1 MSKTGIFR
9 LAFRW
14 LPHVPLPLVRGVASV
29 AACGAW
35 AANAR
40 VRRRVQAN
48 LAHIPTLAANPPALR
63 RATYL
68 AFQNLFQNYVDL
80 FVPPPPGSEEKVAG
94 SHLGAFRA
102 VQAEKRGIIFLTL
115 HSSGFE
121 WGRHVLG
128 ALMPDGLVAPVET
141 VTPPEY
147 FDLLAVE
154 RGRSGIRLLPITAGT
169 TLREMITVLRQKHN
183 VLIAMDRD
191 VQGTGM
197 VMPFFGRPARIPTGA
212 IALARSTGAA
222 LVLGGVWRDRGNYT
236 STFTVFPAD
245 LVSQETRGD
254 DAIRH
259 ALQPIVAAME
269 REIMAR
275 PDQWLAAF
283 IEDIW
288 LPAAA
293 PVGEETAGNIHSQ
306 VGR

>member
-1 MSKTGIFR
+1 MNKTAIFR
-9 LAFRW
+9 LGFRW
-14 LPHVPLPLVRGVASV
+14 LPRVPLPLVRGVASTV
-29 AACGAW
+29 AFFTW
-35 AANAR
+35 ASSANL
-40 VRRRVQAN
+40 RRRVQRN

-63 RATYL
+63 RATFR

-80 FVPPPPGSEEKVAG
+80 FVPPPPGSGEKMAG
-94 SHLGAFRA
+94 SNLGAFRA

-121 WGRHVLG
+121 WGRSVLG
-128 ALMPDGLVAPVET
+128 ALMPDGMVAPVEMLN
-141 VTPPEY
+141 PPEY
-147 FDLLAVE
+147 FDLLATE
-154 RGRSGIRLLPITAGT
+154 RGRAGIRILPITDGA
-169 TLREMITVLRQKHN
+169 TLREMIAMLRQKHN

-191 VQGTGM
+191 VQGTGL
-197 VMPFFGRPARIPTGA
+197 VMPFFGKPARISTGA

-222 LVLGGVWRDRGNYT
+222 LVLGIVWRDRGKYG
-236 STFTVFPAD
+236 SSFTVFPAD
-245 LVSQETRGD
+245 LVGQETRGD

-288 LPAAA
+288 LPNAT
-293 PVGEETAGNIHSQ
+293 VIEETAGTIHSQ
-306 VGR
+306 VGG